1 MSSTAAELEAALKS
15 AGVSMTASPS
25 RLTKPA
31 MRVITA
37 ASPPTAAPQVVKYR
51 PSADAARQTTAK
63 TAAKAKIHQFVESIN
78 ADLRS
83 LDLGAAIAGG
93 GGGAAVASRAVARR
107 SFASAPNSF
116 DTKEFKESEGKITFR
131 QNLLLNKRDEE
142 ALPRLPDT
150 RQPYLTASKRNGL
163 VFSGLNPQLE
173 QAIATNKV
181 KAIVEGIVLTRIEQP
196 SHGVGLDVVLPTVNA
211 CDAGECGL
219 DLLTG
224 NGRALLYHIDEGVFF
239 DKKPWG
245 VLNERLQILDRPHD
259 AKFQSYLEEMGQFL
273 TSVRQACAEADVDYE
288 LVRTDESLD
297 AVLLRFLAR
306 REERR
311 R

>member
-163 VFSGLNPQLE
+163 VFSGLNP
-173 QAIATNKV
+173 
-181 KAIVEGIVLTRIEQP
+181 
-196 SHGVGLDVVLPTVNA
+196 
-211 CDAGECGL
+211 
-219 DLLTG
+219 
-224 NGRALLYHIDEGVFF
+224 
-239 DKKPWG
+239 
-245 VLNERLQILDRPHD
+245 
-259 AKFQSYLEEMGQFL
+259 
-273 TSVRQACAEADVDYE
+273 
-288 LVRTDESLD
+288 
-297 AVLLRFLAR
+297 
-306 REERR
+306 
-311 R
+311 